1 MERYLDLTGV
11 GSTTHIE
18 IAKRLVDEMTM
29 EEKRILINY
38 IKSTMK
44 PPQQRPPVNHT
55 VSFSFKWY
63 ENINIWK
70 YKKIL
75 KDLFLLFN
83 NELKVCR
90 RELWNEKN
98 QKRLI

>member
-1 MERYLDLTGV
+1 MEKYLDLTEL
-11 GSTTHIE
+11 GSTPHVE
-18 IAKRLVDEMTM
+18 IVKKLVDEITM

-70 YKKIL
+70 YKK
-75 KDLFLLFN
+75 N
-83 NELKVCR
+83 T
-90 RELWNEKN
+90 
-98 QKRLI
+98 